1 MWPTRSMWRE
11 ASAVQISQCYK
22 TSGSQVLALVCGI
35 STAAAVA
42 APPESVWVF
51 TTQQLPAVQRLDLA
65 TEVFVLDSIDT
76 PLKNLSFQNP
86 KNEAAARQHAMAI
99 IQSPEG
105 QAVLAQLKTHA
116 QAVAIAWQS
125 GITKLPAVLVDG
137 DYVVYGEYDV
147 QVAIDHIMRYR
158 HEQ

>member
-1 MWPTRSMWRE
+1 M
-11 ASAVQISQCYK
+11 QISQGYK
-22 TSGSQVLALVCGI
+22 TSGCQVLALLCGI
-35 STAAAVA
+35 TVPAMAQEA
-42 APPESVWVF
+42 PESVWVF
-51 TTQQLPAVQRLDLA
+51 TTQRLPALQRLDLA
-65 TEVFVLDSIDT
+65 TEVFVLDSIDA

-86 KNEAAARQHAMAI
+86 KNETAARQHAMAI

-125 GITKLPAVLVDG
+125 GIAKLPAVLVDG

-147 QVAIDHIMRYR
+147 QVAIDRIMRYR